1 MLMLTFIS
9 SELAYILK
17 KQNEMSILEQ
27 RAATQLDLMKL
38 LKDRVLLGEAVDV
51 DHELNLV
58 DDNIDKTVDD
68 ILRDLNEA
76 DQQWAMSKKK
86 ILEEEVAKWEPP
98 QLART
103 ETDAATQSGV
113 GTRPTQD
120 SSVESPLEEHERR
133 ATSEQLSAS
142 NFL

>member
-76 DQQWAMSKKK
+76 DQQWAMSKKR
-86 ILEEEVAKWEPP
+86 IVEEEVAKWASH
-98 QLART
+98 QLAIT
-103 ETDAATQSGV
+103 DTDAATQSGI
-113 GTRPTQD
+113 GTSPTQD
-120 SSVESPLEEHERR
+120 YSVELPLEESERR
-133 ATSEQLSAS
+133 ATTEQLSTS
-142 NFL
+142 KFL